1 MKKTKEG
8 YTRVNLYL
16 KTDSLPEID
25 KHIASLG
32 LTIHQYIRSLIN
44 QDLKGDKEKND

>member
-1 MKKTKEG
+1 MKKTKG
-8 YTRVNLYL
+8 FTRINLYL
-16 KTDSLPEID
+16 KTDSLAEID